1 MCAIGRGLMAEPLLL
16 LLDEPSLGLAP
27 ILVEQVFQMICRIAA
42 EGVTILLAAQNANQA
57 LQVAHYAYVMETG
70 RVALEGLSE
79 ELRAS
84 DHVRRAYLGVSG

>member
-27 ILVEQVFQMICRIAA
+27 IMVEQVFELVRRIAS
-42 EGVTILLAAQNANQA
+42 EGVTILLVAQNALQA
-57 LQVAHYAYVMETG
+57 LRVAHHAYVMETG
-70 RVALEGLSE
+70 RIVLAGTGD

-84 DHVRRAYLGVSG
+84 EHVRGAYLGAGV